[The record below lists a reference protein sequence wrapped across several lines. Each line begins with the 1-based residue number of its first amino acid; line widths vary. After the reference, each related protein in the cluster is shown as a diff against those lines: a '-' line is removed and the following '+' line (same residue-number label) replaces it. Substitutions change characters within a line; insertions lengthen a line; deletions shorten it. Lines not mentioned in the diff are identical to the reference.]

1 MRALI
6 REDMAHGQTRGYA
19 VRSLLKAQDAF
30 RRGEILPVSALDI
43 IDTELDTELR

>member
-1 MRALI
+1 MRAMI
-6 REDMAHGQTRGYA
+6 REDMANGQNRRNA
-19 VRSLLKAQDAF
+19 VRSLLKAQDDF

>member
-6 REDMAHGQTRGYA
+6 REDMAHGKNRRYA
-19 VRSLLKAQDAF
+19 VRSLLKAQDDF